1 MQRRGLV
8 AKDPSPGDGRGVLV
22 SATDDGVK
30 RVAAAT
36 PEHAKVVRRVVL
48 EPLKDEGAA
57 QVLETIC
64 RAILQMST
72 GSRK

>member
-22 SATDDGVK
+22 SATDDGIK

-36 PEHAKVVRRVVL
+36 PEHAKVVCRVVL
-48 EPLKDEGAA
+48 EPLNNDGAT
-57 QVLETIC
+57 QVLETVC
-64 RAILQMST
+64 RTILQMST
-72 GSRK
+72 GSKK